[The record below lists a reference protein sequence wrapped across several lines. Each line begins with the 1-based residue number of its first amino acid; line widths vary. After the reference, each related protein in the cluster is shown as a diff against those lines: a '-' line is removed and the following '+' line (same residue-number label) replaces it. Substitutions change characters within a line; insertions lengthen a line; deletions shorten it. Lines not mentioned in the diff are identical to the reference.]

1 MVGNL
6 YTLAPIKAV
15 VLLDALINRKRSSCV
30 TEKSVNDI
38 LIKLKIKLNLHAN
51 RTRKITYSV
60 KIKLVINQLAEE
72 VESTKFLY

>member
-1 MVGNL
+1 MQTKCYFTVQHNYIKQIMVGNL

-38 LIKLKIKLNLHAN
+38 LTKLKIKLH
-51 RTRKITYSV
+51 
-60 KIKLVINQLAEE
+60 
-72 VESTKFLY
+72 